1 MEKQLLFLGLLIGF
15 NISVIGQNVKM
26 TESELGT
33 ILPNQWEIEFATM
46 GSQKIGQMPGAKDF
60 DFLFSKDGKFDLIE
74 DDGTIRK
81 GFWKYVS
88 EENYIELSIDG
99 NITSRIT
106 LLNKNKLILILV
118 SGKSE
123 SSKLT
128 NVEIHFKPI

>member
-60 DFLFSKDGKFDLIE
+60 D
-74 DDGTIRK
+74 
-81 GFWKYVS
+81 
-88 EENYIELSIDG
+88 
-99 NITSRIT
+99 
-106 LLNKNKLILILV
+106 LN
-118 SGKSE
+118 
-123 SSKLT
+123 T
-128 NVEIHFKPI
+128 DT